1 MLAPS
6 SFARMLH
13 KAPVCQIPV
22 RIPAGSRQIRT
33 AAGPGRKGSANGLR
47 PQMQALPF
55 SSAAAAG
62 RALARNRPCPNAV
75 PAREMLLPFLA
86 PSTCL
91 APCFEAETRPC
102 SCGTSGQPLSAGRLV
117 CLARLSDSLPAHL
130 AARPRS
136 GEHQGSRKTARRAR
150 PASLACARSSDLV
163 QGGAQDLLPAVRHA
177 QGSSSQ
183 TSRGEAQEPDPGASA
198 RPAPAAFKKKP

>member
-1 MLAPS
+1 
-6 SFARMLH
+6 
-13 KAPVCQIPV
+13 
-22 RIPAGSRQIRT
+22 
-33 AAGPGRKGSANGLR
+33 
-47 PQMQALPF
+47 MQALPF

-130 AARPRS
+130 AAWPRS
-136 GEHQGSRKTARRAR
+136 MEHQGSRKTAHRAR
-150 PASLACARSSDLV
+150 PASPGLRQIPWPGPGGERRIPCRPSVTHKARHLKP
-163 QGGAQDLLPAVRHA
+163 QGGKHRSRILGPLPDLHLLL
-177 QGSSSQ
+177 S
-183 TSRGEAQEPDPGASA
+183 
-198 RPAPAAFKKKP
+198 KKKP